1 MKNSR
6 SLELCHAWSKQ
17 QKHDYNVKYYKENK
31 ENWYTKY
38 NRRREAQSWDNDSAI
53 ARAQIREME
62 ADRDA
67 EAALRKNSRQ
77 SNDYI
82 NARGNSNARS
92 ALLKALG
99 ESSDEYRDAR
109 RRGDAARLDT
119 NTYEGYGRAA
129 NAKAMRRAPSAAA
142 PTGSAG
148 NPTINKAKRIAE
160 STLKKAANS
169 YKSAYEAGLSSLAKA
184 GKNFIN
190 KIAYRE
196 ITYTVPGSDG
206 WVSVKKVRTSVF

>member
-31 ENWYTKY
+31 DKWKKY
-38 NRRREAQSWDNDSAI
+38 NEVLDKWKKEH
-53 ARAQIREME
+53 ARLGDMA
-62 ADRDA
+62 
-67 EAALRKNSRQ
+67 RQ
-77 SNDYI
+77 
-82 NARGNSNARS
+82 
-92 ALLKALG
+92 KALSEERGFTAKSAKTG
-99 ESSDEYRDAR
+99 ETIDKMGKLVADSKNGGYRTATYTDESH
-109 RRGDAARLDT
+109 
-119 NTYEGYGRAA
+119 
-129 NAKAMRRAPSAAA
+129 MRAPVSA

-148 NPTINKAKRIAE
+148 SPTINKAKRIAE

-169 YKSAYEAGLSSLAKA
+169 YKSAYEAGLSSLAKV

-190 KIAYRE
+190 KIAYKE

-206 WVSVKKVRTSVF
+206 WVSVKKVRNNIF